1 MSITCLED
9 STVFVTGGT
18 GFIGSHLVGR
28 LLKEGARA
36 HVLVRDRANIGRL
49 EPYRHQLSLVEGDI
63 RQADSLVVGENLK
76 PEIVFHLAAYGA
88 EGPRNSVSDA
98 IDVNVRGLCN
108 LLTLFSGDAGEK
120 LRAFLCTGTDFEYGI
135 GDGPRSE
142 TDELSPPNYY
152 AASKSA
158 AWHFCQAFHEM
169 NGVPVVGVR
178 PFFVYGPNHG
188 VRRLIPYTIIKALSG
203 EDIRLTG
210 CTQVR
215 DFILVSDVV
224 DGMLR
229 AATTPTAIG
238 QVFNIGSGVGVP
250 LRTAI
255 ERIIKL
261 TGAMSR
267 PLFGSIPYR
276 KGEIWDLRA
285 NPSKSQQ
292 VLGWSAKTSLDDG
305 LKQTIAWYRENVSC
319 MGVG

>member
-1 MSITCLED
+1 MSITCLES

-28 LLKEGARA
+28 LLKEGAKV
-36 HVLVRDRANIGRL
+36 HVLVRDRTNIGRL
-49 EPYRHQLSLVEGDI
+49 EPYRHQLCLVEGDV
-63 RQADSLVVGENLK
+63 RQADSLVVGEKSK

-88 EGPRNSVSDA
+88 EGPRNSVSNA
-98 IDVNVRGLCN
+98 IDVNIRGLCN
-108 LLTLFSGDAGEK
+108 LLTLFSGSSGEK

-142 TDELSPPNYY
+142 TNELSPPNYY

-158 AWHFCQAFHEM
+158 GWHFCQAFHEL
-169 NGVPVVGVR
+169 NSVPVVGVR

-188 VRRLIPYTIIKALSG
+188 ARRLIPYTIIKALSG
-203 EDIRLTG
+203 QDIKLTG

-215 DFILVSDVV
+215 DFIFVSDVV
-224 DGMLR
+224 EGMLR

-261 TGAMSR
+261 TGSMSR

-285 NPSKSQQ
+285 DISKSRK
-292 VLGWSAKTSLDDG
+292 VLRWEPKVDLNVG
-305 LKQTIAWYRENVSC
+305 LRETVDWYRNH
-319 MGVG
+319 GDY